1 MNKVQTQLA
10 KTKDSNLKAETELLQ
25 KQYKK
30 VFNEYQSNMEA
41 YDRELNQNTIDNQK
55 TQSEYDDTY
64 SDLLELKEEYKLRLQ
79 EKKKRDEIAAI
90 MQKKND
96 E

>member
-1 MNKVQTQLA
+1 LNKVQKSLDD
-10 KTKDSNLKAETELLQ
+10 TKKNNLLAETDLLQ

-55 TQSEYDDTY
+55 T
-64 SDLLELKEEYKLRLQ
+64 
-79 EKKKRDEIAAI
+79 
-90 MQKKND
+90 
-96 E
+96 